1 MPKDVTSSQYDHR
14 KASEGKEKSEKGEKP
29 EKMTTFKCPGCG
41 MMIAV
46 EEAEEAKDE
55 HKALKK

>member
-29 EKMTTFKCPGCG
+29 EKLTTFKCPACG
-41 MMIAV
+41 VTIAA
-46 EEAEEAKDE
+46 EPAEEAGDE